1 MVVIAQE
8 YSGSSRRSALQQG
21 PDGKCSVVADPQRNG
36 SVAHALKEAF
46 LPMGYPESV
55 NTDYLSESTGL
66 GVGSGPKK

>member
-21 PDGKCSVVADPQRNG
+21 PDGKCSLVADPRR
-36 SVAHALKEAF
+36 SSSMVHALKEAF

-55 NTDYLSESTGL
+55 NGDYLSEWASE
-66 GVGSGPKK
+66 KKNKK